1 MSTTFNHRTQPLV
14 TKLLHWLMLPLLA
27 LVSTASLADTLRF
40 ERDGLTT
47 SALGGGQD
55 FLPVEQAYQLHPEV
69 VNGELVMSWLI
80 APGYYLYRDSFST
93 AAVDPDGSQQPL
105 EQHFQGGVTRYDEYF
120 EKEVEVYYT
129 ATEVRASL
137 PATAA
142 AGVVRVQSQ
151 GCADAGLCYPP
162 RTQYVTISGS
172 ALAVSDSPPGDIAPS
187 SPGGSES
194 LALILVFALLGGLIL
209 NLMPCVF
216 PVLSIKVLSLSQGHL
231 SVHRRHV
238 HGLAYSAGVVT
249 SFIAVA
255 LVLIALRAGGQALGW
270 GFQLQSPGFITALV
284 FLFFVMGLGF
294 MGFYTAG
301 LRLMNLGSGATGGTG
316 LRHSFLT
323 GVLATIIASPCSAPF
338 MGTALGFALTQPTPV
353 AVVVFAALG
362 LGMALPFLV
371 LTWVPGVLEALPK
384 PGPWMEKLKELL
396 AFPLFLTCVWLLW
409 ILGHQTDAD
418 TLVAVLTGL
427 VLVTLAIWLGKGRTA
442 AGKVVAAVT
451 LVAAIA
457 IPARQLTLA
466 QEEQLWEPY
475 SQARLNSLLAEG
487 RGVFVNLTADW
498 CITCLANEK
507 MALASDEFAATLKG
521 ADIVYLKGDWTN
533 YDPEITALLN
543 ANGRNGVPLYLLYR
557 AGQRQPEIL
566 PQILTRTSVISALTK
581 K

>member
-1 MSTTFNHRTQPLV
+1 MVSRTRPSAALRVSEAPEVTAKPPSNAAKRYVYLDMGATIAWNNPLFRHSAFRHSNSPAAVIALTMSTTFNHRTQPLV

-27 LVSTASLADTLRF
+27 LVSTANLADTLRF

-216 PVLSIKVLSLSQGHL
+216 PVL
-231 SVHRRHV
+231 
-238 HGLAYSAGVVT
+238 
-249 SFIAVA
+249 
-255 LVLIALRAGGQALGW
+255 
-270 GFQLQSPGFITALV
+270 
-284 FLFFVMGLGF
+284 
-294 MGFYTAG
+294 
-301 LRLMNLGSGATGGTG
+301 
-316 LRHSFLT
+316 
-323 GVLATIIASPCSAPF
+323 
-338 MGTALGFALTQPTPV
+338 
-353 AVVVFAALG
+353 
-362 LGMALPFLV
+362 
-371 LTWVPGVLEALPK
+371 
-384 PGPWMEKLKELL
+384 
-396 AFPLFLTCVWLLW
+396 
-409 ILGHQTDAD
+409 
-418 TLVAVLTGL
+418 
-427 VLVTLAIWLGKGRTA
+427 
-442 AGKVVAAVT
+442 
-451 LVAAIA
+451 
-457 IPARQLTLA
+457 
-466 QEEQLWEPY
+466 
-475 SQARLNSLLAEG
+475 
-487 RGVFVNLTADW
+487 
-498 CITCLANEK
+498 
-507 MALASDEFAATLKG
+507 
-521 ADIVYLKGDWTN
+521 
-533 YDPEITALLN
+533 
-543 ANGRNGVPLYLLYR
+543 
-557 AGQRQPEIL
+557 
-566 PQILTRTSVISALTK
+566 
-581 K
+581 

>member
-1 MSTTFNHRTQPLV
+1 
-14 TKLLHWLMLPLLA
+14 
-27 LVSTASLADTLRF
+27 
-40 ERDGLTT
+40 
-47 SALGGGQD
+47 
-55 FLPVEQAYQLHPEV
+55 
-69 VNGELVMSWLI
+69 
-80 APGYYLYRDSFST
+80 
-93 AAVDPDGSQQPL
+93 
-105 EQHFQGGVTRYDEYF
+105 QGGVTRYDEYF

-172 ALAVSDSPPGDIAPS
+172 ALAVSDSPPGDIALS

-301 LRLMNLGSGATGGTG
+301 LRLMNLGGGATGGTG

-427 VLVTLAIWLGKGRTA
+427 VLVTLAIWLGKGRPA
-442 AGKVVAAVT
+442 AGKVVAAVA

-466 QEEQLWEPY
+466 QEEQIWEPY

-498 CITCLANEK
+498 CITC
-507 MALASDEFAATLKG
+507 
-521 ADIVYLKGDWTN
+521 
-533 YDPEITALLN
+533 
-543 ANGRNGVPLYLLYR
+543 
-557 AGQRQPEIL
+557 
-566 PQILTRTSVISALTK
+566 
-581 K
+581 